1 MGSIDWLDFGSALGC
16 DEAASK
22 LGALDRTATTPSS
35 LSPRSSSLS
44 AGLSAISVGSD
55 DSDTA
60 SGLGSRSVGSSAA
73 SASASA
79 STSAC
84 SSRSTTGSSRKAS
97 RSEAHNRA
105 HTAHMRAS
113 KQIIHVEK
121 EKDALKAK
129 RDRVDQALSPEM
141 QRLKVCYSEVGSV
154 STKSKAHDCSRTH
167 VRDSSMSGALTHHIA
182 TAQALDTL
190 RSEIAAAEIYPDF
203 FYRKYKWDATEQ
215 TMVVDLL
222 LDGDYG
228 VHAVMRSNNMAN
240 AWHVLMQSRTYG
252 WLVKG
257 KWKYI
262 TVPCPPTVMVGSNNA
277 DCLEDALSYKGWQE
291 SVRAFE
297 DFMCDRSDPTGG
309 FYESDADG
317 VNLRWYNYKLMTRRP
332 GELSV
337 LYCCGHHQGMRGNG
351 EVVKSHAPF
360 SDHLAG
366 MHAYVSFYRMGNHAM
381 RSTMAL
387 ENHCSYVDVDY
398 RQAGFSDQSSF

>member
-55 DSDTA
+55 DTA

-113 KQIIHVEK
+113 KQIIRVEK

-190 RSEIAAAEIYPDF
+190 RSEIAAAEIYLTF
-203 FYRKYKWDATEQ
+203 FIGSTSGMPPSKQW
-215 TMVVDLL
+215 
-222 LDGDYG
+222 
-228 VHAVMRSNNMAN
+228 
-240 AWHVLMQSRTYG
+240 
-252 WLVKG
+252 WL
-257 KWKYI
+257 I
-262 TVPCPPTVMVGSNNA
+262 C
-277 DCLEDALSYKGWQE
+277 
-291 SVRAFE
+291 F
-297 DFMCDRSDPTGG
+297 
-309 FYESDADG
+309 
-317 VNLRWYNYKLMTRRP
+317 
-332 GELSV
+332 
-337 LYCCGHHQGMRGNG
+337 
-351 EVVKSHAPF
+351 
-360 SDHLAG
+360 
-366 MHAYVSFYRMGNHAM
+366 
-381 RSTMAL
+381 
-387 ENHCSYVDVDY
+387 
-398 RQAGFSDQSSF
+398 